1 MPCSYSIPKKKFELL
16 EDIGSYSY
24 LVIFLRVFD
33 IETSNHQVKL
43 SEMVNVQLVGYSSYQ
58 DSSLYLF
65 RNFESVTCELISL
78 AKHLYS

>member
-1 MPCSYSIPKKKFELL
+1 MPCHAMPRSYSIPKKKFELL

-33 IETSNHQVKL
+33 IETSNH
-43 SEMVNVQLVGYSSYQ
+43 EMVNVQLVGYSSYQ